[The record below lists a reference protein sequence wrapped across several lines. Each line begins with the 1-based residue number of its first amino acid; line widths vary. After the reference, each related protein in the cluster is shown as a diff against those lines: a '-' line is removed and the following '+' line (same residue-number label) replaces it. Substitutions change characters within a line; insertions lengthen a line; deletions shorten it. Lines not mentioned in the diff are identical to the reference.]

1 MEKKLIIEEIS
12 RIQEMMGI
20 RNNNYKMILSEN
32 IKPLLGQAAE
42 EFAEGG
48 TKAAER
54 AAFKTAVEDWGSA
67 FKLRS
72 GENATFDQMVKAGRT
87 LAGDVNLD
95 EFSALARLAKET
107 GSTGLT
113 DYANRLLKLNMKAS
127 TGQLTNLS
135 TGEAKASIRKA
146 IDKVNTSVN
155 KILTDLESG
164 AVDLPTTKTK
174 LEALETLVD
183 ASKVMTQESKDSV
196 KAALKDN
203 LNTIQGLADELPTV
217 PSATNAIKEFDELI
231 PEIKAKLDL
240 DAETQA
246 SKEEIEKLAKQ
257 NAEKEA
263 ELAQRKQVQSAFDEV
278 RGAAKGDARM
288 GTKGFGG
295 PLGLLPSW
303 LGNDAKKSVLNV
315 IDNLEKQFKEGKI
328 TRQQILDKVDT
339 ELDRLIEIAKKN
351 KLAKADVEN
360 LTGIK
365 GWMKRNPKISNSI
378 IILSVILGF
387 TSVGAP
393 QKIYRYLRDVSRD
406 VESEDAK
413 ADKEDCLKDVDG
425 WDKLDDTQ
433 KEMFMKLF
441 GCRNR
446 DVTNYPDAYITTVKY
461 SPAEGTNPAEFVVSQ
476 GSPTPVTKHFNA
488 ATGLE
493 ITSTPPPPPTGGKTV
508 QDFEAWLTG
517 YASQIGYT
525 YVTGSAKDMGNNT
538 FEGKIKYGTSETTI
552 QRKWDGSNWAQ

>member
-20 RNNNYKMILSEN
+20 RNNDYKRIILEGTKS
-32 IKPLLGQAAE
+32 LLGLAAE

-48 TKAAER
+48 TKATER
-54 AAFKTAVEDWGSA
+54 AAFKTAVEDWGST

-87 LAGDVNLD
+87 LAGDANLD

-113 DYANRLLKLNMKAS
+113 DYANRLLKLNMKTTAA
-127 TGQLTNLS
+127 QMANLS
-135 TGEAKASIRKA
+135 AAETKASIKKS
-146 IDKVNTSVN
+146 IDKINTNVN

-231 PEIKAKLDL
+231 PEIKTKLDL

-246 SKEEIEKLAKQ
+246 AKEETEKLAKQ

-288 GTKGFGG
+288 GRKGFGG
-295 PLGLLPSW
+295 PLGILPSW

-315 IDNLEKQFKEGKI
+315 VDNLEKQFKEGTV
-328 TRQQILDKVDT
+328 TRKQILDKVDT
-339 ELDRLIEIAKKN
+339 ELDRLIEVAKKT

-360 LTGIK
+360 LN
-365 GWMKRNPKISNSI
+365 WLSRQMKKYPKITTAL
-378 IILSVILGF
+378 IILGLLGL
-387 TSVGAP
+387 GAP
-393 QKIYRYLRDVSRD
+393 AIIYRYARDTKRE
-406 VESEDAK
+406 VESEDAQ
-413 ADKEDCLKDVDG
+413 ADKEDCLKDIDG

-433 KEMFMKLF
+433 KEMFMKQF

-446 DVTNYPDAYITTVKY
+446 DVTNYPDSYMTTVKY
-461 SPAEGTNPAEFVVSQ
+461 SPAEGTNPAEFVVSV
-476 GSPTPVTKHFNA
+476 GSPTPVLKHYNA
-488 ATGLE
+488 STGLE
-493 ITSTPPPPPTGGKTV
+493 ITTTPTNKTTPTGGKTV
-508 QDFEAWLTG
+508 AEFETWLTG
-517 YASQIGYT
+517 YASQVGYT
-525 YVTGSAKDMGNNT
+525 YVTGSAKDMGNNS
-538 FEGKIKYGTSETTI
+538 FEGQIKYKDGDPVPVQRTWNGTS
-552 QRKWDGSNWAQ
+552 WAQ